1 MKTLKKI
8 KGSSFGWP
16 GQTVHL
22 WLTMLLLGAVFLGGC
37 ATSGLKIG
45 KAERVLKPSALSP
58 GDTIGFIS
66 PSSPIERVKM
76 ERAIQII
83 EERGYRTKRPEG
95 LYDAD
100 GYLAGSDRLRAR
112 QFMEVLTDPEVDV
125 VFAAAGGYGA
135 MRMLPHVDFSR
146 LDQPKIVTG
155 FSDITAIHSALWSQC
170 GWASFHGPNMMDGFG
185 QGAGQR
191 STTRSW
197 FWQLLEGDG
206 VDVVVG
212 TVPNAGER
220 AASPVPRKLVEGKAR
235 GRLVGGNLSLISA
248 LVGTPY
254 ELDTR
259 DSILFLE
266 DVGERPYRI
275 DRMLSQMQLAGQL
288 DHLAGVLLGQFT
300 NCEPRDEK
308 ATWDVTRVLDHYFR
322 RLGVPVLMNFPAG
335 HHVFNSTIPLGYQ
348 VELNAD
354 RGEVRVVEPLWGE

>member
-1 MKTLKKI
+1 MRKLKLFKET
-8 KGSSFGWP
+8 SFG
-16 GQTVHL
+16 GLGKTVNL
-22 WLTMLLLGAVFLGGC
+22 WLATLLLGAILFTGC
-37 ATSGLKIG
+37 ATSGLKSR
-45 KAERVLKPSALSP
+45 KAMQTLNPRALAP

-83 EERGYRTKRPEG
+83 EKRGYRTKLPEG

-146 LDQPKIVTG
+146 LDQPKIVAG
-155 FSDITAIHSALWSQC
+155 FSDITAIHLALWSQC
-170 GWASFHGPNMMDGFG
+170 GWTSFHGPNMMDGFG
-185 QGAGQR
+185 QGPGHR
-191 STTRSW
+191 SATRSW
-197 FWQLLEGDG
+197 FWQILEGDG
-206 VDVVVG
+206 VDVILGNVSE
-212 TVPNAGER
+212 PGER
-220 AASPVPRKLVEGKAR
+220 ADSPHPRKLVSGKVR

-259 DSILFLE
+259 DAILFLE

-308 ATWDVTRVLDHYFR
+308 ATWDVMRVLNHYFGN
-322 RLGVPVLMNFPAG
+322 LEVPVLMNFPAG
-335 HHVFNSTIPLGYQ
+335 HHAFNSTIPLGYQ
-348 VELNAD
+348 VARNKAFLAI
-354 RGEVRVVEPLWGE
+354 

>member
-1 MKTLKKI
+1 
-8 KGSSFGWP
+8 
-16 GQTVHL
+16 
-22 WLTMLLLGAVFLGGC
+22 MLASVSVFLSGC
-37 ATSGLKIG
+37 ATTGLKFQKG
-45 KAERVLKPSALSP
+45 ERILKPKALSP

-76 ERAIQII
+76 ERAIEII

-100 GYLAGSDRLRAR
+100 GYLAGSDELRAR
-112 QFMEVLTDPEVDV
+112 QFMQVLTDPEVDV

-170 GWASFHGPNMMDGFG
+170 GWTSFHGPNMMDGFG
-185 QGAGQR
+185 QGVGQR
-191 STTRSW
+191 ASTRSW
-197 FWQLLEGDG
+197 FWKILESDG
-206 VDVVVG
+206 EEVVVG
-212 TVPNAGER
+212 THPVLDER
-220 AASPVPRKLVEGKAR
+220 EASPVPRKLVGGQAR

-275 DRMLSQMQLAGQL
+275 DRMLSQMQLTGQL
-288 DHLAGVLLGQFT
+288 DQLAGVLLGQFT
-300 NCEPRDEK
+300 NCEPRGEN
-308 ATWDVTRVLDHYFR
+308 AAWDVTRVLKHYFE
-322 RLGVPVLMNFPAG
+322 RLDIPVLMNFPSG
-335 HHVFNSTIPLGYQ
+335 HHAFNSTIPLGYQ
-348 VELNAD
+348 VELDAD
-354 RGEVRVVEPLWGE
+354 RGEVRVVESLWRE